1 MSPFDGVVVLLTLA
15 LLVATRRAAWQV
27 ARRRPLAVALLA
39 CAVAALRLMQVSLPG
54 GVELELLGAALTLLM
69 LGSAAGS
76 WALCAG
82 LVLAALARGVW
93 PVTVGA
99 DLLTTV
105 LLPGLIIAG
114 LLLLRR
120 HHRVREPF
128 VYFLGIGFGGAGLT
142 MLAASLSRWLLETLG
157 GAGNA
162 AALSDAYLLAA
173 PMMMFAEGFVTGA
186 LVTGAVVYAPELLE
200 TWDDATLPGPR

>member
-1 MSPFDGVVVLLTLA
+1 VTPTDGLFLTLVLA
-15 LLVATRRAAWQV
+15 LLWTTRRAAWAV

-39 CAVAALRLMQVSLPG
+39 CTVTSLRMMHISLPG

-76 WALCAG
+76 WTLCIALA
-82 LVLAALARGVW
+82 LAALAYGAW
-93 PVTVGA
+93 PVAPGA
-99 DLLTTV
+99 DLLATV
-105 LLPGLIIAG
+105 LLPGLIIPG

-120 HHRVREPF
+120 HYRVREPF
-128 VYFLGIGFGGAGLT
+128 VYFLGIGFGGAALT
-142 MLAASLSRWLLETLG
+142 MLAASLSRWLLETLA

-173 PMMMFAEGFVTGA
+173 PMMMFAEGFLTGA

-200 TWDDATLPGPR
+200 TWDDATLPGTG

>member
-1 MSPFDGVVVLLTLA
+1 VTPTDALFLTSTVA
-15 LLVATRRAAWQV
+15 LLWITRGAAWAV
-27 ARRRPLAVALLA
+27 ARRRPLGVALLA
-39 CAVAALRLMQVSLPG
+39 CVVALLRLMQVSLPG

-76 WALCAG
+76 WTLCSG
-82 LVLAALARGVW
+82 LALAALARGAW
-93 PVTVGA
+93 PLAPGA
-99 DLLTTV
+99 DLLATV
-105 LLPGLIIAG
+105 LLPGLIIPG

-120 HHRVREPF
+120 HYRVREPF
-128 VYFLGIGFGGAGLT
+128 VYFLGIGFGGAALT
-142 MLAASLSRWLLETLG
+142 MLAASLSRWLLA

-173 PMMMFAEGFVTGA
+173 PMMMFAEGFLTGA

-200 TWDDATLPGPR
+200 TWDDATLPGAG